1 MNLLAT
7 YIHRALYRRNFLY
20 EENIEY
26 LEEDCTKFVTPFTIS
41 YGGPAYFEDKE
52 IYIHLF
58 VDDKYSLVDVYITD
72 YVFLKDSMRDFRKE
86 LLLEQINNINK
97 ENSLCRFFIDEGWVK
112 VKYSFDFIPTENL
125 ETSADNIVGT
135 IFDNIA
141 HYMADKAI
149 ILEDLVDY

>member
-20 EENIEY
+20 EEHIEY
-26 LEEDCTKFVTPFTIS
+26 LDDDCTKFVSPFTIS
-41 YGGPAYFEDKE
+41 YGGPSYFEEKE

-58 VDDKYSLVDVYITD
+58 VDDKLSLVDVYITD
-72 YVFLKDSMRDFRKE
+72 YVFLKDSLGDFRKG
-86 LLLEQINNINK
+86 LLFDKINAMNS
-97 ENSLCRFFIDEGWVK
+97 ENSLCRFFIDENWVK
-112 VKYSFDFIPTENL
+112 VKQSFDFIPTINL
-125 ETSADNIVGT
+125 EKSADNMIST

-141 HYMADKAI
+141 YYMADQAI